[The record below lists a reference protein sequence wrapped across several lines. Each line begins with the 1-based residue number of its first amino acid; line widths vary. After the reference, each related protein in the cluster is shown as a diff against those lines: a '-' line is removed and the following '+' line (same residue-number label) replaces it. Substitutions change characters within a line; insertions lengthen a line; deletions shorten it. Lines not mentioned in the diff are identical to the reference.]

1 MKENRAQCN
10 NRIEDR
16 YGAGVGGGEELG
28 EGFSEEVTGDL
39 CGQSGDGEG
48 NWVELDW
55 LPGMDHGSPETGL
68 KCPSLGLLYLFSREP
83 FLPSC
88 LVGHALQTSQ
98 GPVFTLCILKWP
110 APFSLCRP
118 CLAMDFWLPDL
129 PNMEHSLPSPF
140 GTHWG
145 QALDTFLTSA
155 LLQLPDQAPFSP
167 ALFLRASSL

>member
-1 MKENRAQCN
+1 MQCN

-16 YGAGVGGGEELG
+16 YGGKGGRWGGVRRRLLRGSDRGPEWSVRGWRRKLGG
-28 EGFSEEVTGDL
+28 
-39 CGQSGDGEG
+39 
-48 NWVELDW
+48 
-55 LPGMDHGSPETGL
+55 TGL
-68 KCPSLGLLYLFSREP
+68 APWCGPWQSRVRAQVSLGLLYLFPREP

-88 LVGHALQTSQ
+88 LVGHPLQTSQ
-98 GPVFTLCILKWP
+98 GPVCTFCILKWP

-118 CLAMDFWLPDL
+118 CLATDFWLPDL
-129 PNMEHSLPSPF
+129 PNVEHSLPSPF
-140 GTHWG
+140 DTHWG